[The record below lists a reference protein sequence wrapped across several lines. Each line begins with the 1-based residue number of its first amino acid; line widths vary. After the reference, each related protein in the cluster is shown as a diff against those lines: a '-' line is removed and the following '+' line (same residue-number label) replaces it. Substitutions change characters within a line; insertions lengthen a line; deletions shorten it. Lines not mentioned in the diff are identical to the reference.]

1 MVIGNQSNRFSY
13 ESFYEEHLKFG
24 IEIPF
29 KGEETLFFKVGKP
42 EGSIYKKVSSSLL
55 KRRQINTLKAFNAF
69 IEELSVFF
77 DTVWSVQNNR
87 CDTEKGCHFG
97 TINDNSGEVTIIKK
111 LNYQL
116 NLHLNFSELK
126 NFRYEKV
133 QASLSRGDDGR
144 ILYKLSLRIDSC
156 SE

>member
-13 ESFYEEHLKFG
+13 ESFYEEHFKFG

-29 KGEETLFFKVGKP
+29 KGEETLFFKVGNP
-42 EGSIYKKVSSSLL
+42 EGSIYKKVSSNLL
-55 KRRQINTLKAFNAF
+55 KRRQINTLKAFNIF

-77 DTVWSVQNNR
+77 DTVWSAKNGQ
-87 CDTEKGCHFG
+87 CDAEKGCHFG
-97 TINDNSGEVTIIKK
+97 TINDNSGEVSIIKK
-111 LNYQL
+111 LNNQL

-126 NFRYEKV
+126 NLRYGKV
-133 QASLSRGDDGR
+133 RASLIRGRDGQT
-144 ILYKLSLRIDSC
+144 LYQLSLRIDSC